1 MKTSHGSRSAPV
13 AIALVAAMA
22 CLGML
27 FAAGAQAAGFR
38 SCTLVSSGRL
48 QSTVGLSQSQVVSRT
63 TGTPASVSPVIHD
76 YCDYGVWTGSA
87 PTSQG
92 AALLAA
98 KSGHA
103 AQVGLETWAPNSG
116 SPSVGTWRKHDY
128 GELTSEFDKTAALF
142 PGIATSKGW
151 PSKRFEPAH
160 IHQYTTKGFV
170 LTPVGVSKGL
180 AIAVACWWDD
190 KTTSAICLTDEEAAA
205 KPVVKHLNQLA
216 LLVVPK
222 FLG

>member
-1 MKTSHGSRSAPV
+1 MKTSHRSPIAPV
-13 AIALVAAMA
+13 AVALIAAIAS
-22 CLGML
+22 LGML
-27 FAAGAQAAGFR
+27 LAGAADAAGFR
-38 SCTLVSSGRL
+38 SCTLVSSSRL
-48 QSTVGLSQSQVVSRT
+48 QSTVALSHSLVLSRT
-63 TGTPASVSPVIHD
+63 TGTPASASPVIHD
-76 YCDYGVWTGSA
+76 YCDYGVWTGSPPVGQA
-87 PTSQG
+87 

-103 AQVGLETWAPNSG
+103 AQVGFETWAPNSG

-128 GELTSEFDKTAALF
+128 DELTSEFDKTAALF

-160 IHQYTTKGFV
+160 IHRYTTKGFV
-170 LTPVGVSKGL
+170 ITPTGVSKGL

-190 KTTSAICLTDEEAAA
+190 TTSSAICLMDEEAAA
-205 KPVVKHLNQLA
+205 KPVVKHLDQLA
-216 LLVVPK
+216 AVVVPK